1 MCSTLF
7 TTFRQTPSPSLQC
20 RVKVSE
26 EILGH
31 THTLHCTHIHTHVK
45 HTHTHT
51 HTYATHTH
59 THTQRCTFR
68 LNDSASNAHTHMHSL
83 TSSFENCNNSFRS
96 NFVDVPASLQLT
108 LDTHSVTLQTSN
120 SQTNWRSPHSKETKG
135 FKKEAKQVE
144 SQLIMNPVQKYFAR

>member
-1 MCSTLF
+1 MLT
-7 TTFRQTPSPSLQC
+7 
-20 RVKVSE
+20 E
-26 EILGH
+26 EEG
-31 THTLHCTHIHTHVK
+31 
-45 HTHTHT
+45 
-51 HTYATHTH
+51 
-59 THTQRCTFR
+59 RG
-68 LNDSASNAHTHMHSL
+68 LNDSASDAHTHMHSL

-144 SQLIMNPVQKYFAR
+144 SQLIMNLVEKYFAR

>member
-1 MCSTLF
+1 MLYTLHYIPANALPLLAMP
-7 TTFRQTPSPSLQC
+7 REGVGGDIGP
-20 RVKVSE
+20 
-26 EILGH
+26 H
-31 THTLHCTHIHTHVK
+31 THIAL

-51 HTYATHTH
+51 HVQHTHTH